1 MAKSLLNE
9 IFEDDLEQTTVPN
22 KGKSLLNE
30 IFEDS
35 PKEDSSTIAYNNN
48 VLDANTVTY
57 KSLYND
63 KNLIDSAKRFA
74 RDRNKI
80 KQELTDKEAI
90 DNFISHFRSFQ
101 VNELT
106 AGADWNYIS
115 GVSTDSK
122 KVVIKDSPTK
132 IPRLWLSL

>member
-90 DNFISHFRSFQ
+90 DNYY
-101 VNELT
+101 NW
-106 AGADWNYIS
+106 ADDYYLNTY
-115 GVSTDSK
+115 VAH
-122 KVVIKDSPTK
+122 
-132 IPRLWLSL
+132 